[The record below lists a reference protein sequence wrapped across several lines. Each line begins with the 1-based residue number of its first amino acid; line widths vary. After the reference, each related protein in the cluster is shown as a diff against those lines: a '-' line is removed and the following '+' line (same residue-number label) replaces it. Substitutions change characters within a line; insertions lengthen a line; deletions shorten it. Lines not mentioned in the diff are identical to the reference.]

1 MRKLLIIFL
10 LVPSFIFSQNRANE
24 ILDKVSQKTADYSN
38 IEAHFINTIISES
51 AGINESQKGV
61 LYLQGN
67 LYRLELEEQTI
78 ISDGE
83 SNWIHLIDEKEVQI
97 TEVDEE
103 EESMSPS
110 KMFTIYQEG
119 YKSQFISETINNYII
134 DLIPKESSSF
144 IKIELRIDKKEM
156 RIAGFTLF
164 DKNGG
169 TYAYDV
175 QLFKE
180 NQTFEQGFFQFDT
193 LAHPNVDLIDLR

>member
-1 MRKLLIIFL
+1 M
-10 LVPSFIFSQNRANE
+10 
-24 ILDKVSQKTADYSN
+24 
-38 IEAHFINTIISES
+38 
-51 AGINESQKGV
+51 

-67 LYRLELEEQTI
+67 LYRLELDDQTI

-97 TEVDEE
+97 IDVDEE

-119 YKSQFISETINNYII
+119 YKNQFVSETSSNYVI
-134 DLIPKESSSF
+134 DLIPKESGSF
-144 IKIELRIDKKEM
+144 IKIELRINKKEM

-180 NQTFEQGFFQFDT
+180 NQIFEQGFFQFNT
-193 LAHPNVDLIDLR
+193 SAHPDVDLIDLR

>member
-1 MRKLLIIFL
+1 MRKLVLIFSL
-10 LVPSFIFSQNRANE
+10 LPSFLFSQDRSNE
-24 ILDKVSQKTADYSN
+24 ILDNVSKKTASYST
-38 IEAHFINTIISES
+38 IEAHFINTIINEK
-51 AGINESQKGV
+51 AGIKESQKGV

-83 SNWIHLIDEKEVQI
+83 SNWIHLIDEEEVQI
-97 TEVDEE
+97 TEIDDE

-119 YKSQFISETINNYII
+119 YKNQFVSETNSNYII
-134 DLIPKESSSF
+134 DLIPKESGSF
-144 IKIELRIDKKEM
+144 IKIELRINKKEM

-169 TYAYDV
+169 SYAYDV

-180 NQTFEQGFFQFDT
+180 NQTFEQGFFQFNT
-193 LAHPNVDLIDLR
+193 SAHPNVDLIDLR